1 MRNFKRQRVWRN
13 MFESKP
19 FLIFLGILILLFAW
33 NIWGLWNKMEE
44 TAKNKQ
50 IVQNQI
56 TALNQ
61 QKGKLTSDI
70 NNLNTD
76 QGKEQ
81 VFRENF
87 GLAKEGENEIVV
99 LDNNATTPTSPPASS
114 GFFGFFKNLFK

>member
-1 MRNFKRQRVWRN
+1 MRNFQRKRVWRN

-19 FLIFLGILILLFAW
+19 FLIFLGLLILLFAW
-33 NIWGLWNKMEE
+33 NIFGLWKKMEE

-61 QKGKLTSDI
+61 QKDKLTSDI

-87 GLAKEGENEIVV
+87 GLAKNGESEIVV
-99 LDNNATTPTSPPASS
+99 LDSNAPTPTPPPVSS
-114 GFFGFFKNLFK
+114 GLVGFFKNLFK

>member
-1 MRNFKRQRVWRN
+1 

>member
-1 MRNFKRQRVWRN
+1 MRNFQRKGVWRN

-19 FLIFLGILILLFAW
+19 FLIFLGLLILLFAW

-50 IVQNQI
+50 NVQNQI
-56 TALNQ
+56 DALNQ
-61 QKGKLTSDI
+61 QKEKLTADI

-81 VFRENF
+81 IFRENF
-87 GLAKEGENEIVV
+87 GLAKAGESEIVV
-99 LDNNATTPTSPPASS
+99 LDNNATPPTPPTPS
-114 GFFGFFKNLFK
+114 GFIGFFKNLFK

>member
-1 MRNFKRQRVWRN
+1 
-13 MFESKP
+13 MFQSKP
-19 FLIFLGILILLFAW
+19 FLICLGLLILFFAW

-44 TAKNKQ
+44 TTKNKQ

-61 QKGKLTSDI
+61 QKDKLTSDI

-87 GLAKEGENEIVV
+87 GLAKDGESEIVV
-99 LDNNATTPTSPPASS
+99 LDNNAQAPSAPVQSS
-114 GFFGFFKNLFK
+114 GFVGFFKNLFK